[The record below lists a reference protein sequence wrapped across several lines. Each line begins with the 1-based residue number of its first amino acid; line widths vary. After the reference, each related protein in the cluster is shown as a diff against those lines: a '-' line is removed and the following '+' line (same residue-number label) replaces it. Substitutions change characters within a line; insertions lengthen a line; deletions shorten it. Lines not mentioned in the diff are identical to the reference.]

1 VGAEL
6 VRKVLRIAAREPE
19 ALEESA
25 RALLVRQ
32 LDSDP
37 PVVVRH

>member
-6 VRKVLRIAAREPE
+6 VGEVLRIAARETE

-25 RALLVRQ
+25 RTFLVRQ
-32 LDSDP
+32 LDPDA